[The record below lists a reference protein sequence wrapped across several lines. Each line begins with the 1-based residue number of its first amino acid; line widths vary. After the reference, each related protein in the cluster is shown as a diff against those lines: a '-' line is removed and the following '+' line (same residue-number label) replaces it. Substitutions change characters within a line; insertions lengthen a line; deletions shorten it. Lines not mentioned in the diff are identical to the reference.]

1 MYIRK
6 LSCKFELFWLS
17 GSWEKDFYN
26 INFPILAQ
34 VKTVSPTVAS
44 PDPK

>member
-1 MYIRK
+1 MV
-6 LSCKFELFWLS
+6 L
-17 GSWEKDFYN
+17 GGKDFYN
-26 INFPILAQ
+26 INIPILAQ